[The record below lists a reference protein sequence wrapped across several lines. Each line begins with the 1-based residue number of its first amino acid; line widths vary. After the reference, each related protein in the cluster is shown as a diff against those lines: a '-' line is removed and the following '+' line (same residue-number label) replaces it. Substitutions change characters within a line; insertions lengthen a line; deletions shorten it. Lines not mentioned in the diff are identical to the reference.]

1 LFKHPL
7 IHTEGP
13 RQLTYAF
20 VRPILYCTVA
30 ELHQMMSAVWLPSA
44 EQTARQLVV
53 GPKLSSSQCA
63 VTSTYEQLLDAV
75 SISIVMAVGGVLSL
89 TEVLSGLLIDMFKR
103 HRRHANEG
111 DGLKKYSIVRYQYS
125 VADGVN
131 RPLLTASVRMLAVM
145 RVISTSNVSID
156 FERCHQ

>member
-1 LFKHPL
+1 
-7 IHTEGP
+7 
-13 RQLTYAF
+13 
-20 VRPILYCTVA
+20 
-30 ELHQMMSAVWLPSA
+30 MMSAVWLPSA